1 MENWK
6 RKKHKI
12 FITLLLL
19 MTLFDCKSQNSIEGH
34 IIDGNTGRD
43 ILFANVFIKNKKIGV
58 ISDQNGF
65 FKLVVDKMND
75 IDTLVISVLGYET
88 KQISIKSFFE
98 TKSKKKIHLF
108 KDEIMLPEVSIVSH
122 EIRKT
127 KIIGNYAKE
136 QPEGRYYMRAGSHI
150 AVHIPNN
157 KNEKLY
163 LKNALFYIKN
173 EGHPNTKFRV
183 HVYDICDSLG
193 IPCNDILPVNKI
205 VSAIKGEAWLEVD
218 LTDYNIKLPETG
230 IFVAMEWLPDS
241 QEFPYE
247 VFFSNQEKASTNH
260 GQILG
265 GIISRKS
272 IFGQENKRNSWNKS
286 FMGGWYQSPVS
297 SESRTILNPA
307 ICVEVNVVKN

>member
-1 MENWK
+1 MN
-6 RKKHKI
+6 KI
-12 FITLLLL
+12 KLTIFLVIFTIVY
-19 MTLFDCKSQNSIEGH
+19 CQSQTTIEGQ
-34 IIDGNTGRD
+34 IIDGEDGQN

-163 LKNALFYIKN
+163 LKNALFYIKD

-183 HVYDICDSLG
+183 HVYDVCDSFG
-193 IPCNDILPVNKI
+193 IPGNDILPVNKI

-218 LTDYNIKLPETG
+218 LTVYNIKIPEKG
-230 IFVAMEWLPDS
+230 VFVAMEWLPDS

-247 VFFSNQEKASTNH
+247 VFFSNEEKASINH

-265 GIISRKS
+265 GIINRES
-272 IFGQENKRNSWNKS
+272 IFGRKNESNAWHKN
-286 FMGGWYQSPVS
+286 FMGDWYQAQIPH
-297 SESRTILNPA
+297 ESRTILKPA
-307 ICVEVNVVKN
+307 ICVEANVVK

>member
-1 MENWK
+1 M
-6 RKKHKI
+6 KKTKI
-12 FITLLLL
+12 FITFLLLII
-19 MTLFDCKSQNSIEGH
+19 LFDCKSQNSIEGH

-43 ILFANVFIKNKKIGV
+43 ILFANVYIKDKKNGV

-65 FKLVVDKMND
+65 FKLDIKKENY
-75 IDTLVISVLGYET
+75 IDTLVISVLGYEV
-88 KQISIKSFFE
+88 KNIAIKSFLE
-98 TKSKKKIHLF
+98 SKSKKTILLF
-108 KDEIMLPEVSIVSH
+108 ENEIILPEVSIISY
-122 EIRKT
+122 EIKRT
-127 KIIGNYAKE
+127 KIIGNYAIE

-183 HVYDICDSLG
+183 HVYDVCDSFG
-193 IPCNDILPVNKI
+193 MPGNDILPVNKI

-218 LTDYNIKLPETG
+218 LTVYNIKIPEKG
-230 IFVAMEWLPDS
+230 VFVAMEWLPDS

-247 VFFSNQEKASTNH
+247 VFFSNEEKASINH

-265 GIISRKS
+265 GIINNKS
-272 IFGQENKRNSWNKS
+272 IFGRKNESNAWNKS
-286 FMGGWYQSPVS
+286 FLGAWYQSPVS
-297 SESRTILNPA
+297 PESRTILNPA
-307 ICVEVNVVKN
+307 ICVEVNVVK